1 MQCIE
6 EGSEVGRGRVELED
20 ESLVVFLE
28 NVHDGVSFLEEVH
41 GNTSR
46 PQLRLDSRFVQS
58 DTKLSDK
65 ESLWSMVQAYEYY
78 I

>member
-1 MQCIE
+1 MAVQCIE

-46 PQLRLDSRFVQS
+46 PQLWLD
-58 DTKLSDK
+58 
-65 ESLWSMVQAYEYY
+65 
-78 I
+78 